1 MISKDLVNGKNSVQ
15 YKIKK
20 ISGDAS
26 FREFFRIEKKNTS
39 TILVKANKDKFRNLI
54 IYSAINELLIK
65 NKIKAPKLVQEYFKQ
80 NMMEIENLGSQ
91 SFLNYIKNRKYKF
104 NDYKKLVEIIIN
116 LQKINFNKQI
126 KFKKNTIKIK
136 DHNLLELH
144 KESNLFFDWY
154 LKNNSKKKEFKKNKN
169 KIQKELHALY
179 KKLYFQEMCFV
190 HRDFHASNIMV
201 KNKKF
206 GLIDSQDAL
215 RGNLLY
221 DVASLIDDVRIKLP
235 IKLKFSLFSYYLS
248 KTPKIKKMTEKILAQ
263 NDFDI
268 LSVQRNLKILG
279 IFVRLF
285 KRDNKSSYL
294 KYLPYIWQLLELR
307 LKNPIFINLKH
318 LLSAKNNDYAF
329 FWEVTYII
337 LKRGYSIKEIPV
349 KLIYRKLGKSKMKFS
364 HIIYSLLYLFKIF
377 ISKK

>member
-1 MISKDLVNGKNSVQ
+1 LISKDLVNGKNLMQ

-26 FREFFRIEKKNTS
+26 FREFYKIEKNSKF

-54 IYSAINELLIK
+54 IYAAINELLIK
-65 NKIKAPKLVQEYFKQ
+65 NKIRAPKLVQEYFAK
-80 NMMEIENLGSQ
+80 NMMEIENLGSH
-91 SFLNYIKNRKYKF
+91 SFLEHIKKKKKKF
-104 NDYKKLVEIIIN
+104 NDYKKLIELVIK
-116 LQKINFNKQI
+116 LQKINFKKNI
-126 KFKKNTIKIK
+126 KFKNNKIRVK
-136 DHNLLELH
+136 KYNLSELH
-144 KESNLFFDWY
+144 KESDLFFDWY
-154 LKNNSKKKEFKKNKN
+154 LKNNSKKKEFTKNKT
-169 KIQKELHALY
+169 KIKKELNVLY

-221 DVASLIDDVRIKLP
+221 DVVSLIDDVRIRLP
-235 IKLKFSLFSYYLS
+235 IKLKSSLFSYYLS
-248 KTPKIKKMTEKILAQ
+248 KTSKIKKKTEKLLAQ

-285 KRDNKSSYL
+285 KRDHKLNYL
-294 KYLPYIWQLLELR
+294 KYLPYVWELLELR
-307 LKNPIFINLKH
+307 LKNPIFVNLKY
-318 LLSAKNNDYAF
+318 LLNKAVPKKKRKKVNFNDN
-329 FWEVTYII
+329 
-337 LKRGYSIKEIPV
+337 
-349 KLIYRKLGKSKMKFS
+349 
-364 HIIYSLLYLFKIF
+364 
-377 ISKK
+377 

>member
-1 MISKDLVNGKNSVQ
+1 MILKGLVDGKILME

-26 FREFFRIEKKNTS
+26 FREFYKIEKNSKF

-54 IYSAINELLIK
+54 IYAAINELLIK
-65 NKIKAPKLVQEYFKQ
+65 NKIKAPKLVQEYFVK
-80 NMMEIENLGSQ
+80 NMMEIENLGNY
-91 SFLNYIKNRKYKF
+91 SFLEYIKNKKNKF
-104 NDYKKLVEIIIN
+104 SDYKKLVKIIIK
-116 LQKINFNKQI
+116 LQKINFKKSI
-126 KFKKNTIKIK
+126 KFRNNKIRIKKY
-136 DHNLLELH
+136 NLSELH
-144 KESNLFFDWY
+144 KESDLFFDWY
-154 LKNNSKKKEFKKNKN
+154 LKNNSKKKEFKINKN
-169 KIQKELHALY
+169 KIKKELNDLY
-179 KKLYFQEMCFV
+179 KKLYFQDMCFV

-235 IKLKFSLFSYYLS
+235 IKLKSSLFRYYLS
-248 KTPKIKKMTEKILAQ
+248 KTSKIKKNTEKLLAQ

-285 KRDNKSSYL
+285 KRDHK
-294 KYLPYIWQLLELR
+294 
-307 LKNPIFINLKH
+307 
-318 LLSAKNNDYAF
+318 LS
-329 FWEVTYII
+329 
-337 LKRGYSIKEIPV
+337 
-349 KLIYRKLGKSKMKFS
+349 
-364 HIIYSLLYLFKIF
+364 
-377 ISKK
+377 